1 MSESADAANS
11 GKLPP
16 SAADQASA
24 SSGADS
30 PDPAQAAVTALAA
43 ASRGNDHARLVHE
56 IRRRKTFAIIS
67 HPDAGKTTLTE
78 KLLLYGGVI
87 QLAGAVKAKRGRA
100 SAVSDWMELERE
112 RGISITSSV
121 LQFAYHGLQMN
132 LLDTPGHADFSE
144 DTYRTLHAAD
154 SAVML
159 LDCAKG
165 VEPQTKKLFRVCK
178 QRKMP
183 IFTFVNKMDRPGREP
198 FDLVGEVESV
208 LGIGVVPITWPIY
221 KGHVFRGIYH
231 RLLKRVYLFD
241 AKYAGSSQA
250 AGAEMAPFQV
260 TGLDDAS
267 LREELDAYGDDRLR
281 EEADLLETAGDVF
294 DRERF
299 EAGEVS
305 PMFSGSAMNNFG
317 LAPFLDT
324 FCELSPTPSARD
336 SSMGRV
342 SPEDEPF
349 SGFVFKIQANMD
361 KAHRDRVA
369 FVRICS
375 GRFERGMKVLHVRT
389 DKTIRLANP
398 TTFLAQERTIVDE
411 GFAGDV
417 IGVYD
422 PGIFEIGDTLTA
434 GKKFAYEDIPSF
446 APEHFA
452 RVVMVDPLRRKQL
465 RKGLEQLAQEGTI
478 QLYRPPEGQEGDAI
492 LGAVGRLQLEVV
504 KYRLKAEYDADV
516 RLEPMNV
523 EFARWISRADGQTVD
538 LIAFGRENVGLPVV
552 DVRGRAV
559 ALFAG
564 EWQVSSAKR
573 YLPDLVFADTARG
586 VVQRV

>member
-1 MSESADAANS
+1 MSESVN
-11 GKLPP
+11 PP
-16 SAADQASA
+16 GPGGEPTPSQA
-24 SSGADS
+24 
-30 PDPAQAAVTALAA
+30 TAP
-43 ASRGNDHARLVHE
+43 DHARLAQE

-78 KLLLYGGVI
+78 KLLLYGGAI

-100 SAVSDWMELERE
+100 AAVSDWMELERE

-231 RLLKRVYLFD
+231 RLNRRVYLFD
-241 AKYAGSSQA
+241 AKHAGSSQA
-250 AGAEMAPFQV
+250 SGAEIAPFQV
-260 TGLDDAS
+260 TGLDDPS
-267 LREELDAYGDDRLR
+267 LRSELDDYGYDRLR
-281 EEADLLETAGDVF
+281 EEADLLEAAGDTF
-294 DRERF
+294 DQAKF

-305 PMFSGSAMNNFG
+305 PMFYGSAMNNFG

-324 FCELSPTPSARD
+324 FCELAPTPSPRD
-336 SSMGRV
+336 STIGKV

-398 TTFLAQERTIVDE
+398 TTFLAQERTIVEE

-434 GKKFAYEDIPSF
+434 GRKFFYEEIPSF

-478 QLYRPPEGQEGDAI
+478 QLYRPPEGREGDAI

-523 EFARWISRADGQTVD
+523 EFARWISRSDGQAVN
-538 LIAFGRENVGLPVV
+538 LIAFGRENVGLPAV

-564 EWQVSSAKR
+564 EWQVNSAKR
-573 YLPDLVFADTARG
+573 YLPDLVFAETARG